1 VFLDGDNSDVAF
13 NVKGQIFP
21 AHKVILKCHAS
32 DLFELCEANDIE
44 NPMPIDDV
52 ELEVFQVMLGFVY
65 GASIDNKRFKWKA
78 QTTYL
83 LDPSKHRQSILR
95 AAGKY
100 GMTSLRE
107 TA

>member
-1 VFLDGDNSDVAF
+1 MFLDGDNSDVAF

-52 ELEVFQVMLGFVY
+52 ELEVFQV
-65 GASIDNKRFKWKA
+65 KRFKWKA